1 MKLPPLKIAD
11 WEVELPIIQGGMAVR
26 ISLAPL
32 AAAVANMGGMG
43 VIGASGMHPDELR
56 DQIREARRLAKN
68 ASGKIGV
75 NIMVAL
81 YEFADLVKTAIK
93 EKVDFI
99 IVGAGF
105 SRDIFR
111 WGKEGNV
118 PIIPVVSSLKAAKLA
133 EISGASAVVVEGKE
147 AGGHLGTDQ
156 PLFSILPDII
166 GALKIPVIAAGGIL
180 HGWDIAKALRMGASG
195 VQMGTRFAA
204 SKECSA
210 DPKWKEAYLKAK
222 PEDSVL
228 IKSPVGMPG
237 RAVLTPFVKKLLAGK
252 LPPIKFY
259 TQCERCLKECRKNYC
274 IFYVLVKAQEG
285 DVENGLVFSGE
296 RVGEIKS
303 ILSVKE
309 IIANLIREFEEATA
323 GVENLCL
330 EGS

>member
-56 DQIREARRLAKN
+56 DQIREARRLSN
-68 ASGKIGV
+68 GRGKIGV

-81 YEFADLVKTAIK
+81 FEFADLVKTAIK

-105 SRDIFR
+105 SRDIFK

-118 PIIPVVSSLKAAKLA
+118 PIIPVVSSVRAAKLA
-133 EISGASAVVVEGKE
+133 EISGASAIVVEGKE

-166 GALKIPVIAAGGIL
+166 KSVKIPVIAAGGIL
-180 HGWDIAKALRMGASG
+180 HGWDIVKVFKMGASG

-204 SKECSA
+204 SQECSA
-210 DPKWKEAYLKAK
+210 DPKWKEVYVNAK

-259 TQCERCLKECRKNYC
+259 TQCERCLKECKKNYC
-274 IFYVLVKAQEG
+274 IFYVLVRAQQG

-309 IIANLIREFEEATA
+309 IITNLIKEFEEATS
-323 GVENLCL
+323 GVTNLCL
-330 EGS
+330 EES

>member
-11 WEVELPIIQGGMAVR
+11 WKVKLPIIQGGMAVR

-43 VIGASGMHPDELR
+43 VIGASGMHPDELKN
-56 DQIREARRLAKN
+56 QIREAQRLAKD
-68 ASGKIGV
+68 ATGKIGV

-93 EKVDFI
+93 EKIDFI

-105 SRDIFR
+105 SRDIFK
-111 WGKEGNV
+111 WGREGNV
-118 PIIPVVSSLKAAKLA
+118 PIIPIVSSVKAAKLA
-133 EISGASAVVVEGKE
+133 ENSGAAAIVVEGKE

-156 PLFSILPDII
+156 PLFFILPDII
-166 GALKIPVIAAGGIL
+166 KAVKIPVIAAGGIL

-204 SKECSA
+204 SKESSA
-210 DPKWKEAYLKAK
+210 DLKWKEAYLKAK
-222 PEDSVL
+222 PEDSVI

-237 RAVLTPFVKKLLAGK
+237 RAIFNPFVKALFAGK
-252 LPPIKFY
+252 LPPTNFY
-259 TQCERCLKECRKNYC
+259 MKCERCLKHCLKCYC
-274 IFYVLVKAQEG
+274 IFDVLVKAQLG
-285 DVENGLVFSGE
+285 DVKKGLVFASE
-296 RVGEIKS
+296 RVGEIKE

-309 IIANLIREFEEATA
+309 IITSLIREFEEVTS
-323 GVENLCL
+323 GVKSLCL
-330 EGS
+330 EEL